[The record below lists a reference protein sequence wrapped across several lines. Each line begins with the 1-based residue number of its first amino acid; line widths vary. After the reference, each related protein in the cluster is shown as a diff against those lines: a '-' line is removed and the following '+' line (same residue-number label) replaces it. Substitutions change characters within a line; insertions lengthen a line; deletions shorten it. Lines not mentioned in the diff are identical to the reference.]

1 MFFLYTEGFEMML
14 QIVEKMI
21 YGSRIWT
28 EFLAYIEEYCDIIEY
43 VYWFSTKH
51 FFNIG

>member
-1 MFFLYTEGFEMML
+1 MFSLYTEGFEMML

-21 YGSRIWT
+21 YGLGVWT

-43 VYWFSTKH
+43 VYRFST
-51 FFNIG
+51 